1 MVKKG
6 VETEA
11 DVLLLEDTLS
21 QLKLNPVYEKKLLGL
36 VTDYYCKKAASDAE
50 GEEERCTFLLQMDKS
65 LLDNQTRGKICEIL
79 ISCNYLREAYDMLVD
94 YEIEDIDPGKLLDLC
109 TRMILLQLFDQDE
122 HLLYLAERVFEAGKA
137 DSVILDY
144 LCEHYNGTTARMYE
158 ILIQTVG
165 AHVQT
170 YDMEERLLA
179 QMLFTGSC
187 ARMDSVFELYMKR
200 KQTRESMVKA
210 YFTQK
215 CIQYFLEGKEIDQTI
230 FGYLKNIVNASLNK
244 EKIPTIYLLALTRFY
259 GEQKEMEVSEEEK
272 KQLQMMTDILLEGGM
287 VFPYMKELARLV
299 SVPEDIMDK
308 TILEYRGDKNR
319 QPWIEMRI
327 LPQEEHFTRE
337 EMRRVYQGIYI
348 KEMTLFQGETLE
360 YQIYER
366 RESGAVLV
374 KEGRAVCDLKSE
386 GKDNSRFACLNQ
398 MSEALARQ
406 DADGL
411 LKAMEDYVK
420 KSMVLGILFPVK

>member
-1 MVKKG
+1 
-6 VETEA
+6 
-11 DVLLLEDTLS
+11 
-21 QLKLNPVYEKKLLGL
+21 
-36 VTDYYCKKAASDAE
+36 
-50 GEEERCTFLLQMDKS
+50 MDKS

-122 HLLYLAERVFEAGKA
+122 HLLYLAERVFEEGKA

-158 ILIQTVG
+158 ILIQAVG

-187 ARMDSVFELYMKR
+187 AQMDSVFELYMKR

-230 FGYLKNIVNASLNK
+230 L
-244 EKIPTIYLLALTRFY
+244 
-259 GEQKEMEVSEEEK
+259 
-272 KQLQMMTDILLEGGM
+272 DI
-287 VFPYMKELARLV
+287 
-299 SVPEDIMDK
+299 
-308 TILEYRGDKNR
+308 
-319 QPWIEMRI
+319 
-327 LPQEEHFTRE
+327 
-337 EMRRVYQGIYI
+337 
-348 KEMTLFQGETLE
+348 
-360 YQIYER
+360 
-366 RESGAVLV
+366 
-374 KEGRAVCDLKSE
+374 
-386 GKDNSRFACLNQ
+386 
-398 MSEALARQ
+398 
-406 DADGL
+406 
-411 LKAMEDYVK
+411 
-420 KSMVLGILFPVK
+420 

>member
-1 MVKKG
+1 
-6 VETEA
+6 
-11 DVLLLEDTLS
+11 
-21 QLKLNPVYEKKLLGL
+21 
-36 VTDYYCKKAASDAE
+36 
-50 GEEERCTFLLQMDKS
+50 MDKS

-158 ILIQTVG
+158 ILIQAVG

-230 FGYLKNIVNASLNK
+230 FGYLKNAVNASLNK

-398 MSEALARQ
+398 MSEALAQQ